1 MGYCGSCNGKYDLES
16 ILSVPCGDVVHVG
29 HSHDRLSSCRPTVFL
44 KTELYVCWWEVV
56 LCWTWSCCW
65 THQVIRKKNL
75 VYENQGSVWFVEIVL
90 LGEWTFFSGL
100 MKTYNFMSPCVEC
113 MSSVKGVWLFKSP
126 QKYCYTILFEQCFHP
141 CVKSLSSIMLTTLQ
155 DPNSYMVISKGCL
168 AAFCTWPPLVCP
180 GGQA

>member
-1 MGYCGSCNGKYDLES
+1 MWFMLAIHMTVSLPADPQCSWKQSFTYVGGRLYF
-16 ILSVPCGDVVHVG
+16 VG
-29 HSHDRLSSCRPTVFL
+29 HGAVA
-44 KTELYVCWWEVV
+44 ELTRW
-56 LCWTWSCCW
+56 LG
-65 THQVIRKKNL
+65 KKNL

-100 MKTYNFMSPCVEC
+100 MKTYNFMNPCVEC

-155 DPNSYMVISKGCL
+155 DPNSYMVISKVFL
-168 AAFCTWPPLVCP
+168 AAFYTWPPMVCP
-180 GGQA
+180 ESQTYLPKR